1 MGITERKLR
10 QRKAIRS
17 NILKTAIDIA
27 KNEGWKSVSIRKI
40 AEKIEYS
47 TPVIYEHFA
56 SKEALLQELEQ
67 EGFRLMRVKLL
78 RVKEHEKDAQELVQK
93 LAMTYWSF
101 AWEHIYFYQVMFGLN
116 GNGSCHTEKRMDA
129 PPDYA
134 VETINIMTD
143 ALHHLNEQIDQK
155 EIVLNWFALTHG
167 FIALAMNQKIV
178 LSQEAVTEMYQRAI
192 QRFTKS
198 VKDESIMSI

>member
-78 RVKEHEKDAQELVQK
+78 RVKEHEKDTQELVLK
-93 LAMTYWSF
+93 LAMTYWDF

-116 GNGSCHTEKRMDA
+116 GNGNCHTEKRMDA
-129 PPDYA
+129 PPTYA
-134 VETINIMTD
+134 VETISIMSD
-143 ALHHLNEQIDQK
+143 ALHSLNASVDPK
-155 EIVLNWFALTHG
+155 EMVLNWYALSHG

-178 LSQEAVTEMYQRAI
+178 LGEKAVTEMYQRAML
-192 QRFTKS
+192 RFIKGIR
-198 VKDESIMSI
+198 DDQMSI